1 MAGLQDHSQLT
12 DFPTY
17 YLNSILI
24 AVGTTAITVAV
35 VTPMAYALVRSRLP
49 GMMLM
54 VRAMLFAY
62 MFPALLLAIP
72 IYIFLVKIGLDDTRL
87 SLILTHSTFTL
98 PLGVWLMWGFFKNFP
113 FEVEESAFIDGC
125 SRLQA
130 IYRIIMPLTLPG
142 VLTVVLFAFVLSWSD
157 FVFSLILIS
166 SDELKTLPYG
176 LASIDDAYDANW
188 GELMA
193 GSTMICLPLLA
204 LFAFLSRYFIRGLS
218 MGQLRARIFRGSG
231 QAIPDPRTPDSESER
246 QDPFGIVDQYL
257 ADHPFRDPA
266 SFSFGTTSDRINVH
280 GSSLNSHQSAS
291 ASLPARNVR

>member
-1 MAGLQDHSQLT
+1 MRKANWVLIRRVFLVLLFGGVILYSLFPMYWMVISGLRAGRALFEPLLLPGPYSWQGYKTILSLT

-24 AVGTTAITVAV
+24 AIGTTAITVAV

-130 IYRIIMPLTLPG
+130 IYRVIMPLTLPG

-157 FVFSLILIS
+157 FVFSLILIT

-218 MGQLRARIFRGSG
+218 MGAVKS
-231 QAIPDPRTPDSESER
+231 
-246 QDPFGIVDQYL
+246 
-257 ADHPFRDPA
+257 
-266 SFSFGTTSDRINVH
+266 
-280 GSSLNSHQSAS
+280 
-291 ASLPARNVR
+291 

>member
-1 MAGLQDHSQLT
+1 MRKTNWTLIRRVFLGLLFGGVILYSLFPMYWMVISGLRAGRSLFEPLLLPGPYSWQGYKTILSLT

-24 AVGTTAITVAV
+24 AVGTTLITVAV

-157 FVFSLILIS
+157 FVFSLILIT

-218 MGQLRARIFRGSG
+218 MGAVKS
-231 QAIPDPRTPDSESER
+231 
-246 QDPFGIVDQYL
+246 
-257 ADHPFRDPA
+257 
-266 SFSFGTTSDRINVH
+266 
-280 GSSLNSHQSAS
+280 
-291 ASLPARNVR
+291 

>member
-1 MAGLQDHSQLT
+1 MRKTKWVLIRRVFLGLLFVGVILYSLFPMYWMVISGLRAGRSLFEPLLLPGPYSWQGYKTILSLT

-17 YLNSILI
+17 YVNSILI
-24 AVGTTAITVAV
+24 AIGTTVLTVAV
-35 VTPMAYALVRSRLP
+35 VTPMAYAMVRSRLP

-157 FVFSLILIS
+157 FVFSLILIT

-218 MGQLRARIFRGSG
+218 MGAVKS
-231 QAIPDPRTPDSESER
+231 
-246 QDPFGIVDQYL
+246 
-257 ADHPFRDPA
+257 
-266 SFSFGTTSDRINVH
+266 
-280 GSSLNSHQSAS
+280 
-291 ASLPARNVR
+291 

>member
-1 MAGLQDHSQLT
+1 MNPVIWTWLRRGILAILLVAVTIYSLFPMYWMVISGVRAERWLFDPLLLPGPYSWQSVKTILSLT

-17 YLNSILI
+17 YINSLITAVATTILTI
-24 AVGTTAITVAV
+24 VV

-72 IYIFLVKIGLDDTRL
+72 VYIFLVKIGLDDTRL
-87 SLILTHSTFTL
+87 SLILTHSTFTM

-125 SRLQA
+125 SRIKA

-142 VLTVVLFAFVLSWSD
+142 MLTVVLFSFILSWSD
-157 FVFSLILIS
+157 FVFSLILIT

-193 GSTMICLPLLA
+193 GSTMICVPLLL
-204 LFAFLSRYFIRGLS
+204 LFAFLSKYFIRGLS
-218 MGQLRARIFRGSG
+218 MGAVKS
-231 QAIPDPRTPDSESER
+231 
-246 QDPFGIVDQYL
+246 
-257 ADHPFRDPA
+257 
-266 SFSFGTTSDRINVH
+266 
-280 GSSLNSHQSAS
+280 
-291 ASLPARNVR
+291 

>member
-1 MAGLQDHSQLT
+1 MRKTNWVVIRRVFLGLLFVGVILYSLFPMYWMVISGLRAGRSLFEPLLLPGPYSWQGYKTILSLT

-17 YLNSILI
+17 YVNSILI
-24 AVGTTAITVAV
+24 AVGTTVLTVAV

-130 IYRIIMPLTLPG
+130 IYRVIMPLTLPG

-157 FVFSLILIS
+157 FVFSLILIT

-218 MGQLRARIFRGSG
+218 MGAVKS
-231 QAIPDPRTPDSESER
+231 
-246 QDPFGIVDQYL
+246 
-257 ADHPFRDPA
+257 
-266 SFSFGTTSDRINVH
+266 
-280 GSSLNSHQSAS
+280 
-291 ASLPARNVR
+291 

>member
-1 MAGLQDHSQLT
+1 MAPLFPIYWMVISGLRAGRSLFEPLLLPGPYSWQGYKTILSLT

-17 YLNSILI
+17 YVNSILI
-24 AVGTTAITVAV
+24 AIGTTVLTVAV
-35 VTPMAYALVRSRLP
+35 VTPMAYAMVRSRLP

-142 VLTVVLFAFVLSWSD
+142 VLTVVLFAFVLLWSD
-157 FVFSLILIS
+157 FVFSLILIT

-218 MGQLRARIFRGSG
+218 MGAVKS
-231 QAIPDPRTPDSESER
+231 
-246 QDPFGIVDQYL
+246 
-257 ADHPFRDPA
+257 
-266 SFSFGTTSDRINVH
+266 
-280 GSSLNSHQSAS
+280 
-291 ASLPARNVR
+291 

>member
-1 MAGLQDHSQLT
+1 MRKVNWTLVRRVFLVLLFGGVILYSLFPMYWMAISGLRAGRALFEPLLLPGPYSWQGYKTILSLT

-72 IYIFLVKIGLDDTRL
+72 IYVFLVKIGLDDTRL

-130 IYRIIMPLTLPG
+130 IYRVIMPLTLPG

-157 FVFSLILIS
+157 FVFSLILIT

-218 MGQLRARIFRGSG
+218 MGAVKS
-231 QAIPDPRTPDSESER
+231 
-246 QDPFGIVDQYL
+246 
-257 ADHPFRDPA
+257 
-266 SFSFGTTSDRINVH
+266 
-280 GSSLNSHQSAS
+280 
-291 ASLPARNVR
+291 

>member
-1 MAGLQDHSQLT
+1 MRKTNWTLIRRVFLVLLFGGVILYSLFPMYWMVISGLRAGRALFEPLLLPGPYSWQGYQTILSLT

-157 FVFSLILIS
+157 FVFSLILIT

-218 MGQLRARIFRGSG
+218 MGAVKS
-231 QAIPDPRTPDSESER
+231 
-246 QDPFGIVDQYL
+246 
-257 ADHPFRDPA
+257 
-266 SFSFGTTSDRINVH
+266 
-280 GSSLNSHQSAS
+280 
-291 ASLPARNVR
+291 

>member
-1 MAGLQDHSQLT
+1 MRKKNWILIRRVFLVLLFGGVILYSLFPMYWMVISGLRAGRALFEPLLLPGPYSWQGYRTILSLT

-24 AVGTTAITVAV
+24 AIGTTAITVAV

-130 IYRIIMPLTLPG
+130 IYRVIMPLTLPG

-157 FVFSLILIS
+157 FVFSLILIT

-218 MGQLRARIFRGSG
+218 MGAVKS
-231 QAIPDPRTPDSESER
+231 
-246 QDPFGIVDQYL
+246 
-257 ADHPFRDPA
+257 
-266 SFSFGTTSDRINVH
+266 
-280 GSSLNSHQSAS
+280 
-291 ASLPARNVR
+291 

>member
-1 MAGLQDHSQLT
+1 MRKANWTLIRRVFLVLLFGGVILYSLFPMYWMVISGLRAGRALFEPLLLPGPYSWQGYKTILSLT

-157 FVFSLILIS
+157 FVFSLILIT

-193 GSTMICLPLLA
+193 GSTMICLPLLL

-218 MGQLRARIFRGSG
+218 MGAVKS
-231 QAIPDPRTPDSESER
+231 
-246 QDPFGIVDQYL
+246 
-257 ADHPFRDPA
+257 
-266 SFSFGTTSDRINVH
+266 
-280 GSSLNSHQSAS
+280 
-291 ASLPARNVR
+291 

>member
-1 MAGLQDHSQLT
+1 MRKANWILIRRVFLVLLFGGVILYSLFPMYWMVISGLRAGRALFEPLLLPGPYSWQGYKTILSLT

-157 FVFSLILIS
+157 FVFSLILIT

-193 GSTMICLPLLA
+193 GSTMICLPLLL

-218 MGQLRARIFRGSG
+218 MGAVKS
-231 QAIPDPRTPDSESER
+231 
-246 QDPFGIVDQYL
+246 
-257 ADHPFRDPA
+257 
-266 SFSFGTTSDRINVH
+266 
-280 GSSLNSHQSAS
+280 
-291 ASLPARNVR
+291 

>member
-1 MAGLQDHSQLT
+1 MRKTNWVLIRRVFLVLLFVGVVLYPLFPMYWMVISGLRAGRSLFEPLLLPGPYSWQGYKTILSLT

-17 YLNSILI
+17 YVNSILI
-24 AVGTTAITVAV
+24 AVGTTVLTVAV

-157 FVFSLILIS
+157 FVFSLILIT

-193 GSTMICLPLLA
+193 GSTMICLPLLL

-218 MGQLRARIFRGSG
+218 MGAVKS
-231 QAIPDPRTPDSESER
+231 
-246 QDPFGIVDQYL
+246 
-257 ADHPFRDPA
+257 
-266 SFSFGTTSDRINVH
+266 
-280 GSSLNSHQSAS
+280 
-291 ASLPARNVR
+291 

>member
-1 MAGLQDHSQLT
+1 MRKANWTLIRRVFLVLLFGGVILYSLFPMYWMVISGLRAGRALFEPLLLPGPYSWQGYKTILSLT

-72 IYIFLVKIGLDDTRL
+72 IYVFLVKIGLDDTRL

-157 FVFSLILIS
+157 FVFSLILIT

-218 MGQLRARIFRGSG
+218 MGAVKS
-231 QAIPDPRTPDSESER
+231 
-246 QDPFGIVDQYL
+246 
-257 ADHPFRDPA
+257 
-266 SFSFGTTSDRINVH
+266 
-280 GSSLNSHQSAS
+280 
-291 ASLPARNVR
+291 

>member
-1 MAGLQDHSQLT
+1 MRKTKWVLIRRVFLGLLFVGVILYSLFPMYWMVISGLRAGRSLFEPLLLPGPYSWQGYKTILSLT

-17 YLNSILI
+17 YVNSILI
-24 AVGTTAITVAV
+24 AIGTTVLTVAV

-157 FVFSLILIS
+157 FVFSLILIT

-218 MGQLRARIFRGSG
+218 MGAVKS
-231 QAIPDPRTPDSESER
+231 
-246 QDPFGIVDQYL
+246 
-257 ADHPFRDPA
+257 
-266 SFSFGTTSDRINVH
+266 
-280 GSSLNSHQSAS
+280 
-291 ASLPARNVR
+291 

>member
-1 MAGLQDHSQLT
+1 MSKANLALIRRVFLVLLFGGVILYSLFPMYWMVISGLRAGRALFEPLLLPGPYSWQGYKTILSLT

-72 IYIFLVKIGLDDTRL
+72 IYVFLVKIGLDDTRL

-130 IYRIIMPLTLPG
+130 IYRVIMPLTLPG

-218 MGQLRARIFRGSG
+218 MGAVKS
-231 QAIPDPRTPDSESER
+231 
-246 QDPFGIVDQYL
+246 
-257 ADHPFRDPA
+257 
-266 SFSFGTTSDRINVH
+266 
-280 GSSLNSHQSAS
+280 
-291 ASLPARNVR
+291 

>member
-1 MAGLQDHSQLT
+1 
-12 DFPTY
+12 
-17 YLNSILI
+17 
-24 AVGTTAITVAV
+24 
-35 VTPMAYALVRSRLP
+35 
-49 GMMLM
+49 MMLM

-157 FVFSLILIS
+157 FVFSLILIT

-218 MGQLRARIFRGSG
+218 MGSVKG
-231 QAIPDPRTPDSESER
+231 
-246 QDPFGIVDQYL
+246 
-257 ADHPFRDPA
+257 
-266 SFSFGTTSDRINVH
+266 
-280 GSSLNSHQSAS
+280 
-291 ASLPARNVR
+291 

>member
-1 MAGLQDHSQLT
+1 MSKANLTLIRRVFLVLLFGGVILYSLFPMYWMVISGLRAGRALFEPLLLPGPYSWQGYKTILSLT

-24 AVGTTAITVAV
+24 AIGTTAITVAV

-72 IYIFLVKIGLDDTRL
+72 IYVFLVKIGLDDTRL

-130 IYRIIMPLTLPG
+130 IYRVIMPLTLPG

-218 MGQLRARIFRGSG
+218 MGAVKS
-231 QAIPDPRTPDSESER
+231 
-246 QDPFGIVDQYL
+246 
-257 ADHPFRDPA
+257 
-266 SFSFGTTSDRINVH
+266 
-280 GSSLNSHQSAS
+280 
-291 ASLPARNVR
+291 

>member
-1 MAGLQDHSQLT
+1 MRNTNWVLIRRVFLVLLFGGVILYSLFPMYWMVISGLRAGRALFEPLLLPGPYSWQGYKTILSLT

-17 YLNSILI
+17 YVNSILI

-130 IYRIIMPLTLPG
+130 IYRVIMPLTLPG

-157 FVFSLILIS
+157 FVFSLILIT

-218 MGQLRARIFRGSG
+218 MGAVKS
-231 QAIPDPRTPDSESER
+231 
-246 QDPFGIVDQYL
+246 
-257 ADHPFRDPA
+257 
-266 SFSFGTTSDRINVH
+266 
-280 GSSLNSHQSAS
+280 
-291 ASLPARNVR
+291 

>member
-1 MAGLQDHSQLT
+1 MRKTNWVLIRRVFLVLLFGGVILYSLFPMYWMVISGLRAGRALFEPLLLPGPYSWQGYKTILSLT

-24 AVGTTAITVAV
+24 AIGTTAITVAV

-130 IYRIIMPLTLPG
+130 IYRVIMPLTLPG

-157 FVFSLILIS
+157 FVFSLILIT

-218 MGQLRARIFRGSG
+218 MGAVKS
-231 QAIPDPRTPDSESER
+231 
-246 QDPFGIVDQYL
+246 
-257 ADHPFRDPA
+257 
-266 SFSFGTTSDRINVH
+266 
-280 GSSLNSHQSAS
+280 
-291 ASLPARNVR
+291 

>member
-1 MAGLQDHSQLT
+1 MRKTNWVLIRRVFLVLLFGGVILYSLFPMYWMVISGLRAGRALFEPLLLPGPYSWQGYKTILSLT

-72 IYIFLVKIGLDDTRL
+72 IYVFLVKIGLDDTRL

-130 IYRIIMPLTLPG
+130 IYRVIMPLTLPG

-157 FVFSLILIS
+157 FVFSLILIT

-218 MGQLRARIFRGSG
+218 MGAVKS
-231 QAIPDPRTPDSESER
+231 
-246 QDPFGIVDQYL
+246 
-257 ADHPFRDPA
+257 
-266 SFSFGTTSDRINVH
+266 
-280 GSSLNSHQSAS
+280 
-291 ASLPARNVR
+291 

>member
-1 MAGLQDHSQLT
+1 MRKANWVLIRRVFLVLLFGGVILYSLFPMYWMVISGLRAGRALFEPLLLPGPYSWQGYKTILSLT

-130 IYRIIMPLTLPG
+130 IYRVIMPLTLPG

-157 FVFSLILIS
+157 FVFSLILIT

-218 MGQLRARIFRGSG
+218 MGAVKS
-231 QAIPDPRTPDSESER
+231 
-246 QDPFGIVDQYL
+246 
-257 ADHPFRDPA
+257 
-266 SFSFGTTSDRINVH
+266 
-280 GSSLNSHQSAS
+280 
-291 ASLPARNVR
+291 

>member
-1 MAGLQDHSQLT
+1 MRKANWVLIRRVFLVLLFGGVILYSLFPMYWMVISGLRAGRALFEPLLLPGPYSWQGYKTILSLT

-72 IYIFLVKIGLDDTRL
+72 IYVFLVKIGLDDTRL

-130 IYRIIMPLTLPG
+130 IYRVIMPLTLPG

-157 FVFSLILIS
+157 FVFSLILIT

-218 MGQLRARIFRGSG
+218 MGAVKS
-231 QAIPDPRTPDSESER
+231 
-246 QDPFGIVDQYL
+246 
-257 ADHPFRDPA
+257 
-266 SFSFGTTSDRINVH
+266 
-280 GSSLNSHQSAS
+280 
-291 ASLPARNVR
+291 

>member
-1 MAGLQDHSQLT
+1 
-12 DFPTY
+12 
-17 YLNSILI
+17 
-24 AVGTTAITVAV
+24 
-35 VTPMAYALVRSRLP
+35 MAYALVRSRLP

-72 IYIFLVKIGLDDTRL
+72 IYVFLVKIGLDDHAPEPHPDAQHLHAAARCVVDVG
-87 SLILTHSTFTL
+87 ILQELPVRGGGSRPSSTAV
-98 PLGVWLMWGFFKNFP
+98 P
-113 FEVEESAFIDGC
+113 
-125 SRLQA
+125 RLQA
-130 IYRIIMPLTLPG
+130 IYRVIMPLTLPG

-157 FVFSLILIS
+157 FVFSLILIT

-218 MGQLRARIFRGSG
+218 MGAVKS
-231 QAIPDPRTPDSESER
+231 
-246 QDPFGIVDQYL
+246 
-257 ADHPFRDPA
+257 
-266 SFSFGTTSDRINVH
+266 
-280 GSSLNSHQSAS
+280 
-291 ASLPARNVR
+291 

>member
-1 MAGLQDHSQLT
+1 MRKTNWVLIRRVFLGLLFVGVILYSLFPIYWMVISGLRAGRSLFEPLLLPGPYSWQGYKTILSLT

-17 YLNSILI
+17 YVNSILI
-24 AVGTTAITVAV
+24 AIGTTVLTVAV
-35 VTPMAYALVRSRLP
+35 VTPMAYAMVRSRLP

-157 FVFSLILIS
+157 FVFSLILIT

-218 MGQLRARIFRGSG
+218 MGAVKS
-231 QAIPDPRTPDSESER
+231 
-246 QDPFGIVDQYL
+246 
-257 ADHPFRDPA
+257 
-266 SFSFGTTSDRINVH
+266 
-280 GSSLNSHQSAS
+280 
-291 ASLPARNVR
+291 

>member
-1 MAGLQDHSQLT
+1 MRKTNWTLIRRVFLVLLFGGVILYSLFPMYWMVISGLRAGRALFEPLLLPGPYSWQGYKTILSLT

-157 FVFSLILIS
+157 FVFSLILIT

-193 GSTMICLPLLA
+193 GSTMICLPLLL

-218 MGQLRARIFRGSG
+218 MGAVKS
-231 QAIPDPRTPDSESER
+231 
-246 QDPFGIVDQYL
+246 
-257 ADHPFRDPA
+257 
-266 SFSFGTTSDRINVH
+266 
-280 GSSLNSHQSAS
+280 
-291 ASLPARNVR
+291 

>member
-1 MAGLQDHSQLT
+1 MRKTNWILIRRVFLGLLFVGVILYSLFPMYWMLISGLRAGRALFEPLLLPGPYSWQGYKTILSLT

-72 IYIFLVKIGLDDTRL
+72 IYVFLVKIGLDDTRL

-157 FVFSLILIS
+157 FVFSLILIT

-218 MGQLRARIFRGSG
+218 MGAVKS
-231 QAIPDPRTPDSESER
+231 
-246 QDPFGIVDQYL
+246 
-257 ADHPFRDPA
+257 
-266 SFSFGTTSDRINVH
+266 
-280 GSSLNSHQSAS
+280 
-291 ASLPARNVR
+291 

>member
-1 MAGLQDHSQLT
+1 MRKANWILIRRVFLVLLFGGVILYSLFPMYWMVISGLRAGRALFEPLLLPGPYSWQGYKTILSLT

-72 IYIFLVKIGLDDTRL
+72 IYVFLVKIGLDDTRL

-157 FVFSLILIS
+157 FVFSLILIT

-218 MGQLRARIFRGSG
+218 MGAVKS
-231 QAIPDPRTPDSESER
+231 
-246 QDPFGIVDQYL
+246 
-257 ADHPFRDPA
+257 
-266 SFSFGTTSDRINVH
+266 
-280 GSSLNSHQSAS
+280 
-291 ASLPARNVR
+291 

>member
-1 MAGLQDHSQLT
+1 MRKTNWTLIRRVFLGLLFGGVILYSLFPMYWMVISGLRAGRALFEPLLLPGPYSWQGYKTILSLT

-24 AVGTTAITVAV
+24 AVGTTVITVAV
-35 VTPMAYALVRSRLP
+35 ITPMAYALVRSRLP

-157 FVFSLILIS
+157 FVFSLILIT

-218 MGQLRARIFRGSG
+218 MGAVKS
-231 QAIPDPRTPDSESER
+231 
-246 QDPFGIVDQYL
+246 
-257 ADHPFRDPA
+257 
-266 SFSFGTTSDRINVH
+266 
-280 GSSLNSHQSAS
+280 
-291 ASLPARNVR
+291 

>member
-1 MAGLQDHSQLT
+1 MHSTAWTVIRRTVLLLLIIGVSLYSLFPIYWMVISALRAESKLFEPLLLPGPHSIQSFLTIFSLT

-17 YLNSILI
+17 YVNSIVV
-24 AVGTTAITVAV
+24 AVGTTLLTVVV

-49 GMMLM
+49 GTMII

-62 MFPALLLAIP
+62 MFPAMLLAIP
-72 IYIFLVKIGLDDTRL
+72 IYVFLVKIGLDDTHL
-87 SLILTHSTFTL
+87 SLILTHCTFTM

-113 FEVEESAFIDGC
+113 FEVEESAFVDGC

-130 IYRIIMPLTLPG
+130 IYRVIMPITLPG
-142 VLTVVLFAFVLSWSD
+142 VLTVVLFSFILSWSD
-157 FVFSLILIS
+157 YVFSLIFIT

-193 GSTMICLPLLA
+193 GSTMICLPLLL

-218 MGQLRARIFRGSG
+218 MGAVKS
-231 QAIPDPRTPDSESER
+231 
-246 QDPFGIVDQYL
+246 
-257 ADHPFRDPA
+257 
-266 SFSFGTTSDRINVH
+266 
-280 GSSLNSHQSAS
+280 
-291 ASLPARNVR
+291 

>member
-1 MAGLQDHSQLT
+1 MRKTNWTLIRRVFLVLLFGGVILYSLFPMYWMVISGLRAGRALFEPLLLPGPYSWQGYQTILSLT

-24 AVGTTAITVAV
+24 AVGTTVITVAV

-157 FVFSLILIS
+157 FVFSLILIT

-218 MGQLRARIFRGSG
+218 MGAVKS
-231 QAIPDPRTPDSESER
+231 
-246 QDPFGIVDQYL
+246 
-257 ADHPFRDPA
+257 
-266 SFSFGTTSDRINVH
+266 
-280 GSSLNSHQSAS
+280 
-291 ASLPARNVR
+291 